1 MASLTASGGFAIGRL
16 HRSRSKRRSSSR
28 TNSSENDQRSSR
40 KTSPIFRLQLR
51 ALGCQALPQLADL
64 TDRLP
69 QLVETDVEVSLL
81 VLELLLFLVEETD
94 VMVDAANQL
103 AL

>member
-1 MASLTASGGFAIGRL
+1 
-16 HRSRSKRRSSSR
+16 
-28 TNSSENDQRSSR
+28 
-40 KTSPIFRLQLR
+40 
-51 ALGCQALPQLADL
+51 L